1 MGRGRH
7 GNCHRQSPR
16 WLIYQGRNR
25 TSEGHRWPPITAVVR
40 LSLWPLYVR
49 VSLQAQ
55 SHLQSLGSQ
64 PSSAMS
70 APQPVDPGTRP
81 ALDISGVQSSSTTG
95 SPHHPACP
103 TSLSNLVPSC
113 SAALSMPPAPCK
125 RLTSATTQIRQ
136 EQSNLRRMDPGKRS
150 T

>member
-103 TSLSNLVPSC
+103 TSLSNPGSILQCSSIHASCPLQKADLSHNPDPSGTIQ
-113 SAALSMPPAPCK
+113 P
-125 RLTSATTQIRQ
+125 
-136 EQSNLRRMDPGKRS
+136 
-150 T
+150 